1 MPQLGLSATV
11 DGDWGVL
18 VVSGEVD
25 LAAAPE
31 LRTCLAELAD
41 VGVRHLVVDLRRVTF
56 LDSTGVGVLVAAARR
71 LGGADPAGSLRL
83 ACTDERVLRV
93 LRLTGVLGC
102 SRCRSRSRPPAPSE
116 ATLPP
121 TRPVRSAAAN

>member
-18 VVSGEVD
+18 LVSGEVD

-83 ACTDERVLRV
+83 ACTNERVLRV
-93 LRLTGVLGC
+93 LRLTGVLGVLPL
-102 SRCRSRSRPPAPSE
+102 SVSVEAARAAGGDPAADPASKE
-116 ATLPP
+116 RGA
-121 TRPVRSAAAN
+121 

>member
-25 LAAAPE
+25 LAVSSE

-93 LRLTGVLGC
+93 LRLTGVLGVLPL
-102 SRCRSRSRPPAPSE
+102 SVSVEAARAVGGDPAADPASKE
-116 ATLPP
+116 
-121 TRPVRSAAAN
+121 RGG